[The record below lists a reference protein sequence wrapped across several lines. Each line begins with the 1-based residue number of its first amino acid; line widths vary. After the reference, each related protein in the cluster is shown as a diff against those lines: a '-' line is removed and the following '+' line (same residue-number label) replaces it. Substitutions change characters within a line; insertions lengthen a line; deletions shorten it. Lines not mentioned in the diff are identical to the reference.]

1 MRTLQYS
8 LLLFTVLF
16 LISCSDNDNFLNSG
30 PDNNIEQ
37 FFDGG
42 NGTKSNP
49 YQISIIEQLQAIG
62 EEENL
67 DKHFIQVAD
76 IDASPSADFQDGF
89 GFRNIGTQ
97 EAPFLGSYNGNGYKI
112 INLKINLARHEK
124 HGGLFG
130 YIKEATLENI
140 NINQLVNKE
149 SDQQPIN
156 NFTQNQIN
164 ELSSNE
170 IDIFESSS
178 VGGLVGFNEGGIVRN
193 SFFSGS
199 LSSRRAIV
207 AGLVGINTGII
218 ENSHFVGRVSSL
230 GTAAGLTAY
239 NTGRVVDSSSGGRVS
254 GQLSA
259 GLVARN
265 LGGEILQSSTT
276 ATVHSSTAIGGL
288 VFHNSGIIRSSF
300 SKNNI
305 HDATGAI
312 GGLVARNEG
321 EIIDSYSITKLESF
335 FDPNRAIFIGGLVG
349 ENLENGSI
357 QTSFA
362 AGYIMPL
369 EQSKLAGL
377 AGKNSGVLMNVY
389 WDTDSTGQAKAVDEG
404 NPEGATG
411 LTTAEITGSAVEQNM
426 LGFDWVNV
434 WRTTADGYPVLRWEE

>member
-1 MRTLQYS
+1 MRTLQYI
-8 LLLFTVLF
+8 LLLLSLLF
-16 LISCSDNDNFLNSG
+16 LISCS
-30 PDNNIEQ
+30 DNNIEQ

-42 NGTKSNP
+42 NGTEANP
-49 YQISIIEQLQAIG
+49 YQISTIEQLQEIG
-62 EEENL
+62 AEENL

-112 INLKINLARHEK
+112 IDLKINLARHEK

-140 NINQLVNKE
+140 NINQLVNNE
-149 SDQQPIN
+149 SDQPPIN

-164 ELSSNE
+164 ELSSNK

-239 NTGRVVDSSSGGRVS
+239 NTGKVVDSSSGGRVS

-276 ATVHSSTAIGGL
+276 ATVHSSAAIGGL
-288 VFHNSGIIRSSF
+288 VFYNSGIIRSSF
-300 SKNNI
+300 SKNNNI

-321 EIIDSYSITKLESF
+321 EIIDSYSITKLESS
-335 FDPNRAIFIGGLVG
+335 FDPNRDILIGGLVG

-362 AGYIMPL
+362 AGYILPL
-369 EQSKLAGL
+369 EQSILAGL
-377 AGKNSGVLMNVY
+377 AGKNSGVLMDLY
-389 WDTDSTGQAKAVDEG
+389 WDTDSTEQAKAVDEG

-411 LTTAEITGSAVEQNM
+411 LTTSQMTGPAAEQNM
-426 LGFDWVNV
+426 PGFDWVNV
-434 WRTTADGYPVLRWEE
+434 WRTTEDGYPVLRWEE